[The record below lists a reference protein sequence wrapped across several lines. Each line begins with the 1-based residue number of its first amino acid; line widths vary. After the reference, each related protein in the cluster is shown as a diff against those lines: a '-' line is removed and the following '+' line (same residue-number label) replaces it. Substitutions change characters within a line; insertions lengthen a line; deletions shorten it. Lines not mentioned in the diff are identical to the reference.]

1 MNVLKPR
8 DLDILNFI
16 AKFGYVQERHLAIL
30 CNLTLV
36 QTKRIIGQLAAG
48 GYVEST
54 KVLADRGCYVFLT
67 AVSSKLL
74 EVKPLSKV
82 NLNTLFHD
90 TLLVDLYFFLIDN
103 DELIPELIK
112 TDKQLRKEFGV
123 FSLNSQQRVPDLLI
137 IDSKIAIEL
146 ELSEKPKTRLQEII
160 NTYIIDDSIKLVCYF
175 LQSVSL
181 LNKISAMTL
190 NNPKFRFYLFEV
202 DEDMHFIK
210 LQQQLEIG
218 LIDIHKLNLMQ
229 LPNLAPKRFGNYQF

>member
-1 MNVLKPR
+1 MNILKPG

-16 AKFGYVQERHLAIL
+16 AKFGYVHERHLAIL

-36 QTKRIIGQLAAG
+36 QTKRIIGQLAAY

-54 KVLADRGCYVFLT
+54 KVLANRGSYVFLT
-67 AVSSKLL
+67 VVSSKLL

-137 IDSKIAIEL
+137 DSKIAIEL

-202 DEDMHFIK
+202 NENMHFIR
-210 LQQQLEIG
+210 LQQQLASG

-229 LPNLAPKRFGNYQF
+229 LPDLAPKRFGNYQF